1 MWQANRRAAAV
12 AAATGGDGEGDAEG
26 VADGGA
32 GVGADGSAGDAARDR
47 EDAPG
52 LSVAEQ
58 LEQGREQ
65 RLLLKLRTL
74 QDTDPVLKL
83 AARRASATAAPE
95 KTAGSKAALE
105 AAAAQQAGLAAWR
118 SRIGRG
124 VRGCAVEVEADGSAG
139 EVEADDG
146 AGEVEAD
153 GGGGAALAAAA
164 VAAAPTSGATA
175 LKRGDS
181 VRFSPNDVHEMEVL
195 LTMAQLED
203 PANEAV
209 QQLLKKYELAD
220 EAVHDAKAAK
230 AKDKIKKVEARL
242 QREMVAQEARL
253 LYEAEW
259 VALGVEFGLSTE
271 QMARL
276 RTLAENPP
284 PRVIGGKLVLDALA
298 LTRPILHER
307 LLTGLLAEK
316 LAARCDSVLQKAA
329 SKAVGKKQ
337 RTKTVPNT
345 AEGGTHS
352 DLEAETAEIA
362 GKRKEARDAAAAKA
376 AKAKQAAEDKKKGR
390 ELKAQADL
398 ELKAHDALSALVKL
412 KGDFSSKQFSRRRR
426 MYLLNYFKGDGLTS
440 DLTTVTALPA
450 DGSLDAQAAA
460 EWHKKKP
467 KTLKTALAVLEKK
480 VTVPEEGDAANDEDD
495 EDDEDEDDEDEDKDE
510 DEDDEDEDDEDDEDE
525 GGGGGD
531 HISRRLSR
539 AGRGCSR
546 RAPHHNDKSGDEE
559 SSDEES
565 SDESSE

>member
-32 GVGADGSAGDAARDR
+32 GVGADGGAGDAARDR

-146 AGEVEAD
+146 AGEVEVDGSAGEVEADGSAGEVEAD

-203 PANEAV
+203 PANEVV

-220 EAVHDAKAAK
+220 EAVYDAKAAK
-230 AKDKIKKVEARL
+230 ARDKIKKVEARL

-253 LYEAEW
+253 LYESEW

-329 SKAVGKKQ
+329 SKAVGKKH
-337 RTKTVPNT
+337 RKKTVPNT

-362 GKRKEARDAAAAKA
+362 GKRKEDRDAAAAKA
-376 AKAKQAAEDKKKGR
+376 ANAKQAAEDKKKGR

-495 EDDEDEDDEDEDKDE
+495 EDDEDE
-510 DEDDEDEDDEDDEDE
+510 
-525 GGGGGD
+525 GGGDGD

-539 AGRGCSR
+539 AGRGCSSR
-546 RAPHHNDKSGDEE
+546 TPHHNDKSGDKE